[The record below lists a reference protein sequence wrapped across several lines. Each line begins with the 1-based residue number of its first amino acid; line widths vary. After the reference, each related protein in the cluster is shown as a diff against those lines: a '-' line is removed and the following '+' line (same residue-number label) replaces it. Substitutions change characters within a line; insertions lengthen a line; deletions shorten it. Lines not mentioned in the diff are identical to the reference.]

1 LLPQVHRLLSGRI
14 NDWSYR
20 NWTSQLRV
28 EDGHPPFREPERDFT
43 DFTYQDSSG
52 HMKALLRDAGVEL
65 DPLWSTETTYR
76 LEVKTTMLEWDEP
89 FIVSQNQIDLVR
101 FSFL

>member
-1 LLPQVHRLLSGRI
+1 
-14 NDWSYR
+14 
-20 NWTSQLRV
+20 
-28 EDGHPPFREPERDFT
+28 
-43 DFTYQDSSG
+43 
-52 HMKALLRDAGVEL
+52 MKALHLDAGVEL

-76 LEVKTTMLEWDEP
+76 LEVKTTTLEWDEP